1 MPMITID
8 RLETSRLILRRPQEG
23 DIVPMTALAD
33 RREIATRLALMPHP
47 FYECHAAAFIESL
60 ATLPQ
65 PHGVFAI
72 TLKSPDRELIGMCG
86 YGPRHDNGELDMGYW
101 LGVDYWGNGYAT
113 EAASA
118 VVDHAFSVSNVT
130 ALPSGY
136 HKDNPASGRVLAKL
150 GFRIVG
156 EEMQESVGSGGP
168 VDTWLLLLTRDEWLD
183 RRAVR

>member
-1 MPMITID
+1 MSMITVD
-8 RLETSRLILRRPQEG
+8 LLETGRLILRRPEET
-23 DIVPMTALAD
+23 DIAPITALAN

-47 FYECHAAAFIESL
+47 FYEYHAAAFIESL

-72 TLKSPDRELIGMCG
+72 TLKSGGQFIGMCG

-113 EAASA
+113 EAAAA
-118 VVDHAFSVSNVT
+118 VVDHAFAISKVA

-136 HKDNPASGRVLAKL
+136 HKDNPASGRVLSKL
-150 GFRIVG
+150 GFRIIG
-156 EEMQESVGSGGP
+156 EEMQESVGAGGV
-168 VDTWLLLLTRDEWLD
+168 VDTWLLVLTRAEWLA
-183 RRAVR
+183 RQAIR

>member
-1 MPMITID
+1 MSTIALD
-8 RLETSRLILRRPQEG
+8 RLETGRLILRHPEER
-23 DIVPMTALAD
+23 DVAPMTALAN

-47 FYECHAAAFIESL
+47 FYECHAAAFVESL

-72 TLKSPDRELIGMCG
+72 TLKPGGQFIGMCG

-101 LGVDYWGNGYAT
+101 LGVDYWGKGYAT
-113 EAASA
+113 EAAAA
-118 VVDHAFSVSNVT
+118 VVDHAFSISKVE

-156 EEMQESVGSGGP
+156 EEMQESVGAGGV
-168 VDTWLLLLTRDEWLD
+168 VDTWLLVLTRADWLA
-183 RRAVR
+183 RRTAS